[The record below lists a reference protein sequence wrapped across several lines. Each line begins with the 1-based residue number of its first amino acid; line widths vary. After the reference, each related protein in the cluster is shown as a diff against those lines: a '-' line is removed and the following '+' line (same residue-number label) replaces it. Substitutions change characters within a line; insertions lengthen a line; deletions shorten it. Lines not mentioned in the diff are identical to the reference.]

1 MSKEK
6 LIKVLNRIQY
16 SIKENY
22 LNKVKET
29 DTIGFEELTSIR
41 NQFIQESFANYQNE
55 YENEF
60 IDNLNKDN
68 TELLSKIQVFVT
80 REIYKLAYDEKWNI
94 A

>member
-41 NQFIQESFANYQNE
+41 NQFIQESFASYQNE

-60 IDNLNKDN
+60 INNLNKEN
-68 TELLSKIQVFVT
+68 TELLAKIQVFVT

>member
-1 MSKEK
+1 MTKEK

-16 SIKENY
+16 SIKENH

-29 DTIGFEELTSIR
+29 DSIGIEELTSIR
-41 NQFIQESFANYQNE
+41 EQFIQESIVHYKNE

-68 TELLSKIQVFVT
+68 IELLSKIQVFVS
-80 REIYKLAYDEKWNI
+80 REIYKLAYDKKWNI